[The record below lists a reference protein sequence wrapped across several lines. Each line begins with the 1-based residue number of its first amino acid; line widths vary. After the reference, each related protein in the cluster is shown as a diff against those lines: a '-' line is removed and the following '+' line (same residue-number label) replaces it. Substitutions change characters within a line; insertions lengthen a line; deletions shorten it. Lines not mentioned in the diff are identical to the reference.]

1 MGVQI
6 GVQMGVQ
13 MGAGWV
19 VGSFQHEMPLYT
31 AAEMDKC
38 STEISCSEAG
48 TNTATGEMNR

>member
-1 MGVQI
+1 MQM

-31 AAEMDKC
+31 ATEMDKC